1 MLKFGCPHERIRE
14 RTYPQQDSRSCRAER
29 LKSRTEIFSGNSR
42 EEISLS
48 VENPGNRI
56 TYDCRTLVSQNM
68 PSIARIP
75 ENDKLTFFEVS
86 ERRFQTFNAS
96 ADMGYMVI
104 KKRPFPKSGC
114 FSQMCIRDRA
124 ICTPLAVR
132 LPSGT

>member
-56 TYDCRTLVSQNM
+56 TYDCRTLVPQNM

-96 ADMGYMVI
+96 ADIGVHGHQ
-104 KKRPFPKSGC
+104 KEALPE
-114 FSQMCIRDRA
+114 
-124 ICTPLAVR
+124 VR
-132 LPSGT
+132 MFQPHEVQ